1 MATIKKD
8 DVLTYLEKANM
19 LEVSELIADIEEKFG
34 VTAAA
39 PVAVA
44 AAGGGGGEE
53 AAAEKT
59 EFNVVLTEVGS
70 QKIQVIKAVRA
81 MTDLGLTEA
90 KDVVDKAPGNV
101 LEGVSK
107 EEAEKA
113 KAMVNEAAT
122 APRAGTGP
130 AAGTSQ
136 VVVVGVFDFVRREL

>member
-8 DVLTYLEKANM
+8 DVISYLEKANM
-19 LEVSELIADIEEKFG
+19 LEISELIGDIEEKFG

-44 AAGGGGGEE
+44 AVGGGDAGG
-53 AAAEKT
+53 AAEEKT
-59 EFNVVLTEVGS
+59 EFDVFLADIGS

-101 LEGVSK
+101 IEGVSK
-107 EEAEKA
+107 EDAEKA
-113 KAMVNEAAT
+113 KAALEEVGAT
-122 APRAGTGP
+122 
-130 AAGTSQ
+130 
-136 VVVVGVFDFVRREL
+136 VELK

>member
-113 KAMVNEAAT
+113 KATLEEAGAT
-122 APRAGTGP
+122 
-130 AAGTSQ
+130 
-136 VVVVGVFDFVRREL
+136 VELK

>member
-8 DVLTYLEKANM
+8 DVLAYLEKANM
-19 LEVSELIADIEEKFG
+19 LEISELIGDIEEKFS

-44 AAGGGGGEE
+44 AAGGGDGGAAEE
-53 AAAEKT
+53 EKT
-59 EFNVVLTEVGS
+59 EFNVVLTEVGG

-107 EEAEKA
+107 DDAEKA
-113 KAMVNEAAT
+113 KAALEEAGAT
-122 APRAGTGP
+122 
-130 AAGTSQ
+130 
-136 VVVVGVFDFVRREL
+136 VEVK

>member
-8 DVLTYLEKANM
+8 DVLGYLEKANM
-19 LEVSELIADIEEKFG
+19 LEISELIGDIEEKFG

-44 AAGGGGGEE
+44 AAGGGDGGAAEE
-53 AAAEKT
+53 EKT
-59 EFNVVLTEVGS
+59 EFNVVLTEVGG

-90 KDVVDKAPGNV
+90 KEVVDKAPGNV

-107 EEAEKA
+107 EDAEKA
-113 KAMVNEAAT
+113 KAALEEAGAT
-122 APRAGTGP
+122 
-130 AAGTSQ
+130 
-136 VVVVGVFDFVRREL
+136 VEIK

>member
-107 EEAEKA
+107 EDAEKA
-113 KAMVNEAAT
+113 KATLEEAGAT
-122 APRAGTGP
+122 
-130 AAGTSQ
+130 
-136 VVVVGVFDFVRREL
+136 VELK

>member
-44 AAGGGGGEE
+44 AAGGGGGGEE

-70 QKIQVIKAVRA
+70 QKIQVIKAEVAELHVMKVCKHQYRYQHQHA
-81 MTDLGLTEA
+81 SYLGKQEKLHRCVILIFVTPDGDDEIHRNQH
-90 KDVVDKAPGNV
+90 DFP
-101 LEGVSK
+101 
-107 EEAEKA
+107 EEE
-113 KAMVNEAAT
+113 E
-122 APRAGTGP
+122 
-130 AAGTSQ
+130 Q
-136 VVVVGVFDFVRREL
+136 E